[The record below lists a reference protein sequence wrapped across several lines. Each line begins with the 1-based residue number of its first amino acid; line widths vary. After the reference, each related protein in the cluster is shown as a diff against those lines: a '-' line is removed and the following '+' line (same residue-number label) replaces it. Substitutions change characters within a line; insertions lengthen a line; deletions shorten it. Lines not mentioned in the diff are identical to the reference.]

1 MGGAWLCYIVGIA
14 KDKWLCLCVCVC
26 VCVCV
31 CKRVITTATDLF
43 LSRQLKIRLHST
55 VRNNIL
61 QKKSVHG
68 FPGE

>member
-1 MGGAWLCYIVGIA
+1 MELGCVILSVLLKTSGYVCVY
-14 KDKWLCLCVCVC
+14 VCVC

-61 QKKSVHG
+61 QKKICAWISR
-68 FPGE
+68 